1 MRAMCLENY
10 GGINRLVERD
20 LPTPEPRNG
29 QIRVKVSASAL
40 GPADYKVAQGVNKFL
55 HGRKFPMV
63 LGYDFSG
70 VVDSV
75 GPGESRWKIGDPVF
89 GFLPYGPGN
98 NQGSFSEF
106 LIAQA
111 DQIARKPSN
120 VSHSQAAASATSA
133 LTALQSFRDQGK
145 LPPAS
150 ANVLITGVSG
160 AVGSTAI
167 LVARKLGAR
176 VTAVGSKNGLELAK
190 RFGAEATLDR
200 KYQNLV
206 ERARGPF
213 DVVFD
218 PAAAYRWS
226 LWKSKLKDGGAFVT
240 TLPSIAFVID
250 KLKSL
255 NSRSSVSLA
264 YVKSTNKDL
273 ETLADWLEAGL
284 EVAVDSTYPVR
295 EITKA
300 FAKYKQGDSL
310 GRIVITVDN
319 GF

>member
-10 GGINRLVERD
+10 GGIDRLVQRD

-29 QIRVKVSASAL
+29 QIRVRVSASAL
-40 GPADYKVAQGVNKFL
+40 GPADYKVAQGANKFL

-75 GPGESRWKIGDPVF
+75 GPGEAQWKIGDAVF

-111 DQIARKPSN
+111 DQVARKPSN
-120 VSHSQAAASATSA
+120 VPHSQAAASATSA

-145 LPPAS
+145 LPPS
-150 ANVLITGVSG
+150 NANVLITGVSG

-176 VTAVGSKNGLELAK
+176 VTALGSKNGLELAK
-190 RFGAEATLDR
+190 RLGAAATIDR
-200 KYQNLV
+200 KDKSIV
-206 ERARGPF
+206 ERASGPF

-226 LWKSKLKDGGAFVT
+226 QWRSKLKDGGAFVT

-255 NSRSSVSLA
+255 LSRSSVSLA
-264 YVKSTNKDL
+264 YVKSTKRDL
-273 ETLADWLEAGL
+273 ETLADWLDAGF

-295 EITKA
+295 DVVKA
-300 FAKYKQGDSL
+300 FARYEQGNVL